1 MKHILSIIT
10 SLLISI
16 GVYAQSDV
24 TRFLDIPV
32 EGKKNELFKKIKA
45 KGFKTTK
52 FANDKVL
59 TGRFNGEEVYVDA
72 ATNEN
77 NEVYR
82 VIVWD
87 NNPCNER
94 TAKIKFNNLCYQF
107 KENPKYIS
115 DRDWSIPEDD
125 DVSYELKYGKKN
137 YQAVFFQWP
146 TEIGDSIIRDQVVG
160 QYFLNQLQGQYE
172 EQSEEVSH
180 QEIENIYME
189 KLSDLSSKKRVWF
202 TIMENGP
209 FKYSIV
215 MYYENAYNMAN
226 GEDL

>member
-1 MKHILSIIT
+1 MKYILSIIT
-10 SLLISI
+10 SLFISF
-16 GVYAQSDV
+16 VMCAQSDV

-32 EGKKNELFKKIKA
+32 EGKKSDFLKKIKT

-59 TGRFNGEEVYVDA
+59 TGRFNGQDVYVDV
-72 ATNEN
+72 ATNEDN
-77 NEVYR
+77 DVYR

-87 NNPCNER
+87 KNPYNET
-94 TAKIKFNNLCYQF
+94 TAKIRFNNLCYQF

-125 DVSYELKYGKKN
+125 DIAHELKYGKKN
-137 YQAVFFQWP
+137 YQAVFFQLP
-146 TEIGDSIIRDQVVG
+146 TELGDSIIREQVVG
-160 QYFLNQLQGQYE
+160 QYFLNQMEGQYE
-172 EQSEEVSH
+172 EQSEEVIN
-180 QEIENIYME
+180 QEIKNIYME

-202 TIMENGP
+202 TIMKMGS

-215 MYYENAYNMAN
+215 MYYENTYNMAN